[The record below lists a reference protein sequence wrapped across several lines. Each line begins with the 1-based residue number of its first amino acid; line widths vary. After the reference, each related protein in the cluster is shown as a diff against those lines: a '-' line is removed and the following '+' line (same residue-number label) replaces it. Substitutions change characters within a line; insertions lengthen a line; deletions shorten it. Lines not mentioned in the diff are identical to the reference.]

1 LIANILWFR
10 WPPSTVFC
18 PIKYLLISYNQIFLT
33 TSLSQTILFLSSPS
47 LFLLLLCLFF
57 FYGLPLCFL
66 ISTTTL
72 ITWGS
77 FACSGNG
84 VLVIIADLALRFL
97 SPTFKYY
104 IGNGIFSSFL
114 LYSWFLTLCFG
125 DGNMQQPL
133 DVMVISPL
141 ITSRVRWQHKKLS
154 CAHGRSW
161 YYDFIYEDIDA
172 WLDPSLSC
180 NAWSIALCIIYNNF
194 LISWKSTTK
203 YIL

>member
-1 LIANILWFR
+1 LWFHSKTIPRFDSLITNILWFR
-10 WPPSTVFC
+10 WPPSTIFC
-18 PIKYLLISYNQIFLT
+18 PIKYLLIFYNQIFLT
-33 TSLSQTILFLSSPS
+33 PSYLKLSCFFLPLVSFS
-47 LFLLLLCLFF
+47 FF
-57 FYGLPLCFL
+57 FAFFFFCGLPLCFF

-77 FACSGNG
+77 FACSSNG

-104 IGNGIFSSFL
+104 IGNDIFSSFL
-114 LYSWFLTLCFG
+114 LCSWFLTLCFD

-172 WLDPSLSC
+172 
-180 NAWSIALCIIYNNF
+180 
-194 LISWKSTTK
+194 
-203 YIL
+203 